1 MVVSTFQRTT
11 STTFTFLILGQVF
24 ASSVTPFVVAIN
36 SPEAAKANISLRM
49 SVRSSYFTGDIG
61 TFTNELVS
69 LLSEKKDQV
78 LLLNASEGTYVLT
91 QFVHVV
97 LCILFGLKLL
107 LPVWKTCSTCLEI
120 SMLLCW
126 S

>member
-97 LCILFGLKLL
+97 LCLLFGLKLL
-107 LPVWKTCSTCLEI
+107 LPVWKTC
-120 SMLLCW
+120 M
-126 S
+126 